1 MAAIPPLAADQL
13 AAIERA
19 VAQVATGRMTQ
30 ALAVAAIAAAV
41 TEARLDVT
49 TKERERA
56 EGQRLLAR
64 YDEIAARIGHRAAA
78 MRTAKEFGRPHEWE
92 TIADRIRRLRAKRA
106 NAGH

>member
-19 VAQVATGRMTQ
+19 VAQVVTGRMTQ

-41 TEARLDVT
+41 TEARLDIT

-64 YDEIAARIGHRAAA
+64 YDEIAARCGHRSAA
-78 MRTAKEFGRPHEWE
+78 MLTAKEFGHPHEWE
-92 TIADRIRRLRAKRA
+92 TIADRIRRLRSKRA
-106 NAGH
+106 NPGH